1 MTDILG
7 RTAAAVPGFRVA
19 SLRNHRVIEARLTED
34 RPFAAYALGHLEPEL
49 FRYTEYWAAEGDLGR
64 ATVMHS
70 TALGPVTVTAG
81 DPAAVAAVLALHPGP
96 RLGYLST
103 GAPDHVESFQRTH
116 YVTDVLSM
124 VRMFVGPLTFEDTP
138 TDDLHRLRR
147 LRGHDAGRLNA
158 LYATEGGPTRYSSDT
173 IDRAIYYGA
182 FQGDQLV
189 SVAGTHV
196 VSPHQS
202 IAMVGNVFTHPRHRR
217 RRLAE
222 QVTAAVTRE
231 LLARGCAE
239 VVLTV
244 NPENTPAVAAYTRLG
259 YRQGSAVVEARLQRR
274 DLVGLGP
281 WWRRS
286 VARRQGRAYGDE
298 IEWVRARPR
307 KDS

>member
-1 MTDILG
+1 VTDVLG
-7 RTAAAVPGFRVA
+7 RAAASVGFRVSA
-19 SLRNHRVIEARLTED
+19 LRDRRAIEARLTED

-49 FRYTEYWAAEGDLGR
+49 FRHSQYWAADGDLGR

-70 TALGPVTVTAG
+70 TALGPVTVTVG
-81 DPAAVAAVLALHPGP
+81 DPEAVASVLALHPGP

-103 GAPDHVESFQRTH
+103 GAPDHLRAIGRSH

-124 VRMFVGPLTFEDTP
+124 VRMSVGPLTFQDAP
-138 TDDLHRLRR
+138 PADDLRR

-158 LYATEGGPTRYSSDT
+158 LYSAEGGPTRYSAES
-173 IDRAIYYGA
+173 IERSVYYGA
-182 FQGDQLV
+182 FVGDQLV

-202 IAMVGNVFTHPRHRR
+202 IAVVGNVFTHPRHRGR
-217 RRLAE
+217 SLAE
-222 QVTAAVTRE
+222 QVTAAVSRE

-244 NPENTPAVAAYTRLG
+244 NPENAPAVAAYTRLG
-259 YRQGSAVVEARLQRR
+259 YRRGSAVAEARLQRR
-274 DLVGLGP
+274 DLFGLGP

-286 VARRQGRAYGDE
+286 AARRRGRPYGDE
-298 IEWVRARPR
+298 IEWVPAGSR

>member
-1 MTDILG
+1 MTDVLG
-7 RTAAAVPGFRVA
+7 RTAAAVPGFRVS
-19 SLRNHRVIEARLTED
+19 SLRDHRVIESRLTED

-49 FRYTEYWAAEGDLGR
+49 FRYTHYWAADSELGR

-70 TALGPVTVTAG
+70 TALGPVTVAVG

-103 GAPDHVESFQRTH
+103 GAPEHVDVFRHTH
-116 YVTDVLSM
+116 YVTDVLHM
-124 VRMFVGPLTFEDTP
+124 LRMSVGPLSFEDIP
-138 TDDLHRLRR
+138 TDDLRR
-147 LRGHDAGRLNA
+147 LRGHDAVRLNA
-158 LYATEGGPTRYSSDT
+158 LYASEGGPTRYSPDT

-182 FQGDQLV
+182 FHGDQLI

-202 IAMVGNVFTHPRHRR
+202 IAMVGNVFTHPRYRGRH
-217 RRLAE
+217 LAE

-274 DLVGLGP
+274 DLFGLGP